1 MITGG
6 TMQDYVEVTD
16 GFCVYLVKSPDQTI
30 KVKVSKAEQESEIVY
45 KLTDLVLL

>member
-6 TMQDYVEVTD
+6 DMQDYVEVTD
-16 GFCVYLVKSPDQTI
+16 GFCVYRVKNKNQTI
-30 KVKVSKAEQESEIVY
+30 KVKVTKSEQSSESVY